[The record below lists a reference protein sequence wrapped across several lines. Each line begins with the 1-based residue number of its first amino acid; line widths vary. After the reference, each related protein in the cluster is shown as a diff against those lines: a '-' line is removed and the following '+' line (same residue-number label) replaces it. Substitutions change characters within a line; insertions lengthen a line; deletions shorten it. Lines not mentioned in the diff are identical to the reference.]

1 MDREKPRIYIFHG
14 DDEYAIARDVAGLV
28 SNLGEQALKEAN
40 LTRLDGSSF
49 NPESFIEEVSPMPF
63 LADRRIVVLEDGLAR
78 FEPPPEGSE
87 QLTKAQHKALKE
99 KRLKFTGDLEK
110 VPATSALVLVEHRFL
125 PGGDGRGGS
134 THWLIEWAGKHPEIV
149 FIKSFLLPGRK
160 MDQWIMSRVVEFGG
174 QIEPSAAG
182 VLAGLVG
189 GDTRLA
195 DQELKKL
202 LDYVDYSR
210 QISGADVLELSVD
223 SSLADVFKLVDA
235 IGIKDESAAMKEL
248 RRLLEQQLP
257 SSIFNMVIRQ
267 FRFLILTREI
277 LDNGG
282 GGSEVSEQL
291 RFLQPRHKSRYPLPD
306 WMARKFIAQAKR
318 FSLHE
323 LERIYRRLLVMD
335 EEIKTGRTTTGLAL
349 DLFISEISV

>member
-1 MDREKPRIYIFHG
+1 MSRDSYRIYILHG
-14 DDEYAIARDVAGLV
+14 DDEYAIAEDVTGFVA
-28 SNLGEQALKEAN
+28 NLGEPALKEAN
-40 LTRLDGSSF
+40 LTRLDGRSF
-49 NPESFIEEVSPMPF
+49 NPNELIEIVSPMPF
-63 LADRRIVVLEDGLAR
+63 LAERRIVVLEDVLGG
-78 FEPPPEGSE
+78 FEPARENGDRVSKEQREALQEKQRDFLDNLESVPP
-87 QLTKAQHKALKE
+87 T
-99 KRLKFTGDLEK
+99 T
-110 VPATSALVLVEHRFL
+110 ALVLVEHRLL
-125 PGGDGRGGS
+125 PKKGVNRS
-134 THWLIEWAGKHPEIV
+134 KFNHWLIEWAGKHPDIV
-149 FIKSFLLPGRK
+149 FTRSFELPK
-160 MDQWIMSRVVEFGG
+160 VMAHEITKRVTNLGG
-174 QIEPSAAG
+174 EIDPSAA
-182 VLAGLVG
+182 VALAGLVG

-210 QISGADVLELSVD
+210 PISSVDVLELSVD
-223 SSLADVFKLVDA
+223 SSLADVFALVDA
-235 IGIKDESAAMKEL
+235 IGMKKEPAAMKEL

-277 LDNGG
+277 LDKGG

-291 RFLQPRHKSRYPLPD
+291 HFLQPRHKSRYPLPD

-318 FSLHE
+318 FSLLE

-349 DLFISEISV
+349 DLFISEISA